1 LSYLLLQGTAELES
15 LHRCLQKHFIGLACK
30 LLLTLPV
37 SQVTCERSFSALKRI
52 KSRLRSTMTQENL
65 EAFMLMSVEQGILVK
80 LDSKDIIDSIA
91 ANSEHRRHLL
101 C

>member
-1 LSYLLLQGTAELES
+1 
-15 LHRCLQKHFIGLACK
+15 
-30 LLLTLPV
+30 
-37 SQVTCERSFSALKRI
+37 
-52 KSRLRSTMTQENL
+52 MTQEHL

>member
-1 LSYLLLQGTAELES
+1 
-15 LHRCLQKHFIGLACK
+15 
-30 LLLTLPV
+30 
-37 SQVTCERSFSALKRI
+37 
-52 KSRLRSTMTQENL
+52 MTQENL

-80 LDSKDIIDSIA
+80 LDNKDIIDGIG